1 MEAGNPG
8 GRERITAMKKAL
20 KIILIII
27 IAAVLIVGAYVA
39 YVFLSYHRIPDKQAA
54 EIDNS
59 PEAAEELAAGEEL
72 SLTTWN
78 LGFGA
83 YVQDYSFFMD
93 GGDESRA
100 RSEKVLTDNMEAIS
114 DTLAKYDSNLYLLQ
128 EVDFDGTRTLH
139 VDECRIIREHFSEMS
154 YAFAQNYDSPYLFYP
169 VTSPHGANKSGIVT
183 LSEAKITDS
192 LRRSLPIQSGFQKIL
207 DLDRCFSVSRIPVD
221 DGRELVLI
229 NAHLSAYTTDP
240 KVNEK
245 QLNMLYDTMLREYE
259 AGNYVI
265 CGGDF
270 NKDLLGDS
278 SKCFEGVTLG
288 SDENWC
294 QPFPVEDIPDSIT
307 LVAAYDAKAKTPSCR
322 NTDTGYV
329 KGETFVCTVDGFL
342 VTDNVAVTSADVR
355 NEEFMCSDHNPVT
368 MKFVLGK

>member
-307 LVAAYDAKAKTPSCR
+307 LVAAYDAKAETPSCR

>member
-192 LRRSLPIQSGFQKIL
+192 LRRSLPIQSGFHKIL

-270 NKDLLGDS
+270 NKDLLGNS
-278 SKCFEGVTLG
+278 PEHFEGVALG
-288 SDENWC
+288 ADENWC

-368 MKFVLGK
+368 MKFVMGK

>member
-192 LRRSLPIQSGFQKIL
+192 LRRSLPIQSGFHKIL

-278 SKCFEGVTLG
+278 SEIFGVSMEGGNWAKSFPFENVPDGFSVIAPYNP
-288 SDENWC
+288 EN
-294 QPFPVEDIPDSIT
+294 PVPSSRN
-307 LVAAYDAKAKTPSCR
+307 ADAPW
-322 NTDTGYV
+322 DP
-329 KGETFVCTVDGFL
+329 ETNFQLTIDGFL
-342 VTDNVAVTSADVR
+342 ISDNVECVQADTADLQ
-355 NEEFMCSDHNPVT
+355 FAYSDHNPVQLT
-368 MKFVLGK
+368 FRLN

>member
-169 VTSPHGANKSGIVT
+169 VTSHHGANKSGIVT

-270 NKDLLGDS
+270 NKDLLGNS
-278 SKCFEGVTLG
+278 PEHFEGVALG
-288 SDENWC
+288 ADENWC